1 MQTRLSSLTFIVHD
15 ILLLSILN
23 IHRYLFI
30 GIFSLLSAFYDELR
44 KLGLI
49 QDYFMSPCFAPLLR
63 LYLDLS
69 WCDEWG
75 QEA

>member
-1 MQTRLSSLTFIVHD
+1 M
-15 ILLLSILN
+15 
-23 IHRYLFI
+23 YLFI

-44 KLGLI
+44 KLGSKL
-49 QDYFMSPCFAPLLR
+49 FCEPLAVPHCFDS
-63 LYLDLS
+63 LDLS